1 MADPD
6 LAMRRVM
13 LLTLARLAG
22 FAVVLAGFW
31 LMGTANGPTPRM
43 MAGLAIACGGLL
55 LFLYLPRH
63 LARRWKS

>member
-31 LMGTANGPTPRM
+31 LMGTANGPTLM
-43 MAGLAIACGGLL
+43 K
-55 LFLYLPRH
+55 LPSSCKMTISAVKSARP
-63 LARRWKS
+63 ARRRVFS